1 MIMDMDSQLQEKIEV
16 LRGLEMQLENLLMQ
30 RQTVQIELNE
40 SLNALEEVKKT
51 KDDVFKIL
59 SGVMIKLDKEKAIK
73 ELEEKKKIAEMK
85 VNSFEKQEKLL
96 SEKAEKLRKE
106 ITSSVDKNEKN

>member
-1 MIMDMDSQLQEKIEV
+1 MDSQLQEKIEV
-16 LRGLEMQLENLLMQ
+16 LRGLEMQLENMLMQ

-40 SLNALEEVKKT
+40 SLNALEEVKNT

-59 SGVMIKLDKEKAIK
+59 SGLMIRVDKEKAVK

-85 VNSFEKQEKLL
+85 VNSIEKQEKLL
-96 SEKAEKLRKE
+96 SEKADKLRKE
-106 ITSSVDKNEKN
+106 ITSSVEKNEKN

>member
-1 MIMDMDSQLQEKIEV
+1 MDSQLQEKIEV
-16 LRGLEMQLENLLMQ
+16 LRGLEMQLENMLMQ

-40 SLNALEEVKKT
+40 SINALEEVKKT

-59 SGVMIKLDKEKAIK
+59 SGVMIKVDKEKAIK
-73 ELEEKKKIAEMK
+73 ELEEKKKLAEMK
-85 VNSFEKQEKLL
+85 VNSFEKQENLL

-106 ITSSVDKNEKN
+106 ITSSVEKKEKN

>member
-1 MIMDMDSQLQEKIEV
+1 MDSQLQEKIEV
-16 LRGLEMQLENLLMQ
+16 LRGLEMQLENMLMQ
-30 RQTVQIELNE
+30 RQTIQIELNE

-59 SGVMIKLDKEKAIK
+59 SGVMIKVDKEKAVK
-73 ELEEKKKIAEMK
+73 ELEEKKKLAEMK

-106 ITSSVDKNEKN
+106 ITSSVEKNEKN

>member
-1 MIMDMDSQLQEKIEV
+1 MEMDSQLQEKIEV
-16 LRGLEMQLENLLMQ
+16 LRGLEMQLENMLMQ
-30 RQTVQIELNE
+30 RQTIQIELNE

-59 SGVMIKLDKEKAIK
+59 SGVMIKVDKEKAVK
-73 ELEEKKKIAEMK
+73 ELEEKKKLAEMK

-106 ITSSVDKNEKN
+106 ITSSVEKNEKN

>member
-1 MIMDMDSQLQEKIEV
+1 MDSQLQEKIEV

-30 RQTVQIELNE
+30 RQTIQIELNE

-59 SGVMIKLDKEKAIK
+59 SGVMIKVDKEKALK

-106 ITSSVDKNEKN
+106 ITSSVEKNEKN

>member
-1 MIMDMDSQLQEKIEV
+1 MDSQLQEKIEV

-30 RQTVQIELNE
+30 RQTIQIELNE

-59 SGVMIKLDKEKAIK
+59 SGIMIKVDKEKALK

-106 ITSSVDKNEKN
+106 ITSSVEKNEKN

>member
-1 MIMDMDSQLQEKIEV
+1 MEMDSQLQEKIEV
-16 LRGLEMQLENLLMQ
+16 LRGLEMQLENMLMQ

-40 SLNALEEVKKT
+40 SLNALEEVKNT

-59 SGVMIKLDKEKAIK
+59 SGLMIRVDKEKAVK

-85 VNSFEKQEKLL
+85 VNSIEKQEKLL
-96 SEKAEKLRKE
+96 SEKADKLRKE
-106 ITSSVDKNEKN
+106 ITSSVEKNEKN

>member
-1 MIMDMDSQLQEKIEV
+1 MDSQLQEKIEV
-16 LRGLEMQLENLLMQ
+16 LRGLEMQVENMLMQ
-30 RQTVQIELNE
+30 RQTIQIELNE

-59 SGVMIKLDKEKAIK
+59 SGVMIKVDKEKAIK
-73 ELEEKKKIAEMK
+73 ELEEKKKLAEMK
-85 VNSFEKQEKLL
+85 VNSFEKQENLL

-106 ITSSVDKNEKN
+106 ITSSVEKNEKK